1 MAASGHHATMQDVTG
16 ALMRARQFMEHRKAA
31 VEEDVGEFGFSA
43 TANVALVAHRMA
55 AHAPAPAPAP
65 FVAAGDFTHVRDTFA
80 QLRGSPEEPAEV
92 APPPPP
98 APQSAY
104 YSAAA
109 SPVAPAPS
117 GVYAPSFAASYSGA
131 PGTPSGGLGQRSR
144 QLRAMRGFAPAE
156 RSPERSVAGS
166 AYGAQS
172 FAGFAPATPGEA
184 SVSSPPGDLRSRAQR
199 LRESKSS
206 ASVSVGGFSGF
217 GTPGGVTAAAES
229 PYAAPFGGSSVV
241 GGSTAASGVRAI
253 SPWRGGASPSR
264 FHGDNVAESQS
275 VRMRAYSLLQQKKG
289 MGGGGSVAAS
299 GFGTDTG
306 NDSNGGTGY
315 RAFSPARPE
324 AQSPAPSRRS
334 SVGGRSA
341 VSVASAAP
349 VPAPAPAPA
358 TTTRSASAV
367 PSARHAAKGL
377 DVETQKLAAELR
389 ALFMRKRV
397 DLLEAFSQF
406 DKDGNHSIDTDEFR
420 QGLLGLN
427 LGLTDTQVS
436 ALQRAIDTDGNGQ
449 VDYFEFAEQ
458 FGMRRAQAAKQLLHK
473 KAKDRDAVADS
484 ERAAGTRKST
494 GRVSRR
500 GGKDDTDA
508 FLAKLRTMSS
518 QTPEPR
524 QRAERAE
531 ATTPVATV
539 AAASTATARDRRGS
553 TASSR
558 SRSRSRQ
565 PTSDGPSTPPPA
577 AAAAADATGPPKRKS
592 MAEKAALL
600 AAAREE
606 TSGGGRANSA
616 ARERI
621 RTSSPTPT
629 AASAAASSSSRA
641 DALLERSRAQRS
653 TTPAKAP
660 TAAPAAAASKTPEP
674 QRPRSKSVLKERA
687 QKMQEMREKKGGTRN
702 PNPRPAAK

>member
-1 MAASGHHATMQDVTG
+1 MKLVTNH
-16 ALMRARQFMEHRKAA
+16 LK
-31 VEEDVGEFGFSA
+31 
-43 TANVALVAHRMA
+43 TI
-55 AHAPAPAPAP
+55 
-65 FVAAGDFTHVRDTFA
+65 
-80 QLRGSPEEPAEV
+80 
-92 APPPPP
+92 
-98 APQSAY
+98 AY
-104 YSAAA
+104 
-109 SPVAPAPS
+109 
-117 GVYAPSFAASYSGA
+117 
-131 PGTPSGGLGQRSR
+131 
-144 QLRAMRGFAPAE
+144 
-156 RSPERSVAGS
+156 
-166 AYGAQS
+166 
-172 FAGFAPATPGEA
+172 
-184 SVSSPPGDLRSRAQR
+184 
-199 LRESKSS
+199 
-206 ASVSVGGFSGF
+206 
-217 GTPGGVTAAAES
+217 
-229 PYAAPFGGSSVV
+229 
-241 GGSTAASGVRAI
+241 
-253 SPWRGGASPSR
+253 
-264 FHGDNVAESQS
+264 
-275 VRMRAYSLLQQKKG
+275 
-289 MGGGGSVAAS
+289 
-299 GFGTDTG
+299 
-306 NDSNGGTGY
+306 
-315 RAFSPARPE
+315 
-324 AQSPAPSRRS
+324 
-334 SVGGRSA
+334 
-341 VSVASAAP
+341 
-349 VPAPAPAPA
+349 A

-367 PSARHAAKGL
+367 TSARHAAKGL

-539 AAASTATARDRRGS
+539 AAASTARDRRGS

-565 PTSDGPSTPPPA
+565 PTSDGPSTPPPPPPA
-577 AAAAADATGPPKRKS
+577 AAAAADADTTGPPKRKS

>member
-1 MAASGHHATMQDVTG
+1 
-16 ALMRARQFMEHRKAA
+16 
-31 VEEDVGEFGFSA
+31 
-43 TANVALVAHRMA
+43 
-55 AHAPAPAPAP
+55 
-65 FVAAGDFTHVRDTFA
+65 
-80 QLRGSPEEPAEV
+80 
-92 APPPPP
+92 
-98 APQSAY
+98 
-104 YSAAA
+104 
-109 SPVAPAPS
+109 
-117 GVYAPSFAASYSGA
+117 
-131 PGTPSGGLGQRSR
+131 
-144 QLRAMRGFAPAE
+144 
-156 RSPERSVAGS
+156 
-166 AYGAQS
+166 
-172 FAGFAPATPGEA
+172 
-184 SVSSPPGDLRSRAQR
+184 
-199 LRESKSS
+199 
-206 ASVSVGGFSGF
+206 
-217 GTPGGVTAAAES
+217 
-229 PYAAPFGGSSVV
+229 
-241 GGSTAASGVRAI
+241 
-253 SPWRGGASPSR
+253 
-264 FHGDNVAESQS
+264 
-275 VRMRAYSLLQQKKG
+275 
-289 MGGGGSVAAS
+289 
-299 GFGTDTG
+299 
-306 NDSNGGTGY
+306 
-315 RAFSPARPE
+315 
-324 AQSPAPSRRS
+324 
-334 SVGGRSA
+334 

-558 SRSRSRQ
+558 SRSRQ
-565 PTSDGPSTPPPA
+565 PTSDGPSTPPP

-653 TTPAKAP
+653 TTPAKTP